1 MDEQTYHLPQAKKTF
16 SRIGLAFSAILVVAT
31 ALQLLWFWLPDVILG
46 ENNALNASFW
56 WMWLGSIVPMQ
67 LIGIPLGVLIMRG
80 LPAQKPEDHK
90 LSVKLFLEFLT
101 MSFCL
106 MYVGNWIGTFL
117 SSGLSDGQATNAVAE
132 MAMDTNPLKI
142 LAMVILAPLLEEFL
156 CRKVVIDRTRQY
168 GEKLSVVLSALI
180 FGLLHQNL
188 FQFFYAFG
196 LGLVFG
202 FIYIRTGRLRYTVL
216 LHIIINFMGGV
227 AAPWIISQV
236 DLNTMMNLD
245 PTASTAEI
253 MALYEQILPGLL
265 LLLGYVTVLLGL
277 AITGLVLLIK
287 RCKNLYWADA
297 EEQLPKGT
305 VGKTAYRNVG
315 MILYMALCA
324 VSIILA
330 LI

>member
-1 MDEQTYHLPQAKKTF
+1 MDEQTYHLPQAKKPF
-16 SRIGLAFSAILVVAT
+16 SRIGIAFSTILVVST

-46 ENNALNASFW
+46 ENNPLNASSW

-67 LIGIPLGVLIMRG
+67 LIGIPLGVLVMRK

-90 LSVKLFLEFLT
+90 LSAKHFLEFLA

-106 MYVGNWIGTFL
+106 MYIGNLIGTFL

-142 LAMVILAPLLEEFL
+142 LAMVILAPLLEEFI

-168 GEKLSVVLSALI
+168 GEKVSVLLSALI

-236 DLNTMMNLD
+236 DMNALMSLD

-265 LLLGYVTVLLGL
+265 LLLGYATLLLGL

-287 RCKNLYWADA
+287 RCKSLYWADA
-297 EEQLPKGT
+297 EEQLPKET
-305 VGKTAYRNVG
+305 AGKTVYLNVG
-315 MILYMALCA
+315 MVLYVLLCMAA
-324 VSIILA
+324 IILA

>member
-46 ENNALNASFW
+46 ENNALNVSSW
-56 WMWLGSIVPMQ
+56 WMWLGSIIPMQ
-67 LIGIPLGVLIMRG
+67 LIGIPLGVLIMHK

-90 LSVKLFLEFLT
+90 LSAKHFLEFLA

-106 MYVGNWIGTFL
+106 MYAGNLIGTFL
-117 SSGLSDGQATNAVAE
+117 STGLSGGNAQNAVAE

-287 RCKNLYWADA
+287 RCKSLYWADA
-297 EEQLPKGT
+297 EELLPKGT
-305 VGKTAYRNVG
+305 TGKTVYLNVG
-315 MILYMALCA
+315 MVLYVLLCFA
-324 VSIILA
+324 SIIFS

>member
-1 MDEQTYHLPQAKKTF
+1 MDEQTYHLPQAKKPF
-16 SRIGLAFSAILVVAT
+16 SRIGIAFSTILVVST
-31 ALQLLWFWLPDVILG
+31 ALQLLWFWLPDVFLG
-46 ENNALNASFW
+46 ENNPLNASSW

-67 LIGIPLGVLIMRG
+67 LIGIPLGVLVMRK

-90 LSVKLFLEFLT
+90 LSAKHFLEFLA

-106 MYVGNWIGTFL
+106 MYVGNLIGTFL
-117 SSGLSDGQATNAVAE
+117 STGLSGGNAQNAVAE

-142 LAMVILAPLLEEFL
+142 LAMVILAPLLEEFI

-216 LHIIINFMGGV
+216 LHVIINFMGGV

-236 DLNTMMNLD
+236 DMNALMSLD

-265 LLLGYVTVLLGL
+265 LLLGYATLLLGL

-287 RCKNLYWADA
+287 RFKSMYWMEAD
-297 EEQLPKGT
+297 EQLPKGT
-305 VGKTAYRNVG
+305 TGKTVYLNVG
-315 MILYMALCA
+315 MVLYVLLCFA
-324 VSIILA
+324 SIIFS

>member
-16 SRIGLAFSAILVVAT
+16 SRIGIAFSTILVVST
-31 ALQLLWFWLPDVILG
+31 VLQLLWFWLPDVILG
-46 ENNALNASFW
+46 ENNPLNASSW

-67 LIGIPLGVLIMRG
+67 LIGIPLGVLVMRK
-80 LPAQKPEDHK
+80 LPTQKPEDHK
-90 LSVKLFLEFLT
+90 LSAKHFLEFLA

-117 SSGLSDGQATNAVAE
+117 STGLSGGNAQNAVAE

-142 LAMVILAPLLEEFL
+142 LAMVILAPLLEEFI

-196 LGLVFG
+196 LGLIFG

-227 AAPWIISQV
+227 VAPWIISQV
-236 DLNTMMNLD
+236 DMNALMSLD

-253 MALYEQILPGLL
+253 MALYEQILPGLGL
-265 LLLGYVTVLLGL
+265 LLAYVTVLLGL
-277 AITGLVLLIK
+277 AITGLVLLIRRFK
-287 RCKNLYWADA
+287 SLYWADA

-305 VGKTAYRNVG
+305 VGKTVYRNVG
-315 MILYMALCA
+315 MILYMVLCA

-330 LI
+330 LV